1 MAAQLTQQFRA
12 ALTRIG
18 LDVPARNAIVT
29 QGIVNMDA
37 TQRFTDESISS
48 LCKIARQEDDVEITF
63 THEMRFH
70 ALRAWVKDRKRC
82 GLATDA
88 ALFTLEIANS
98 MQERLAFNK
107 ELLSVKDT
115 VKIPMPETFSKSSM
129 FPGWKDAMTTYF
141 AQLKSSDNDISL
153 GYIIRELAEAPD
165 DVEYD
170 DPREE
175 KSATVLLAGPNF
187 MIDNK
192 RVFAIIKTLT
202 LAGPGWSWIVKFD
215 KKSDGRK
222 AWLALVAHY
231 EGTSSQNHMK
241 ELARKAIRETEFVG
255 DRRNFSFDQYI
266 QVFQKAYAT
275 LERLG
280 DPTKPETQVTQFM
293 DNIKDS
299 SIKMEAAMAFV
310 TGNPIY
316 ALDFDA
322 ATQYMSSFVMT
333 LTNRSNKVTRSVGAM
348 TGSKPP
354 SYQGGRGRGRGDTR
368 PQRGGRGGRGG
379 QGNRPKSNYTRIP
392 PEEWN
397 ALTPEQKSQ
406 ILSKRYN
413 PQQNVGRK
421 RDVASISSVHEETGG
436 ATESGITD
444 PSVSHAGNGFHRGG
458 NSRRDS

>member
-1 MAAQLTQQFRA
+1 MAAQLTQHFRA

-18 LDVPARNAIVT
+18 LDVPARNAIVE

-88 ALFTLEIANS
+88 ALFTLQIANS

-115 VKIPMPETFSKSSM
+115 VKIPMPEAFSKSSM
-129 FPGWKDAMTTYF
+129 FPGWKDAMATYF

-153 GYIIRELAEAPD
+153 SYIIRELAVAPD
-165 DVEYD
+165 DVEYE

-175 KSATVLLAGPNF
+175 KSAKVLLAGPNY

-241 ELARKAIRETEFVG
+241 ELARKAIRDTEYVG
-255 DRRNFSFDQYI
+255 DRRNFTFDQYI

-275 LERLG
+275 LERLD

-299 SIKMEAAMAFV
+299 SVKMEAAMAFV

-322 ATQYMSSFVMT
+322 ATQYMSGFVMT
-333 LTNRSNKVTRSVGAM
+333 LTNRSTKVTRSVGAL
-348 TGSKPP
+348 TGQP
-354 SYQGGRGRGRGDTR
+354 SPYQGGGGQGRGDTR
-368 PQRGGRGGRGG
+368 ARRRGRGGRGG
-379 QGNRPKSNYTRIP
+379 QGNRPNNKSTFLP
-392 PEEWN
+392 KEEWDALSPEE
-397 ALTPEQKSQ
+397 KSQ
-406 ILSKRYN
+406 ILSKRWK
-413 PQQNVGRK
+413 PHQNAGRK
-421 RDVASISSVHEETGG
+421 RGVASISSVHGENGG
-436 ATESGITD
+436 AADSGITN
-444 PSVSHAGNGFHRGG
+444 PSVSHAGNGFHRDG
-458 NSRRDS
+458 NSRRGS